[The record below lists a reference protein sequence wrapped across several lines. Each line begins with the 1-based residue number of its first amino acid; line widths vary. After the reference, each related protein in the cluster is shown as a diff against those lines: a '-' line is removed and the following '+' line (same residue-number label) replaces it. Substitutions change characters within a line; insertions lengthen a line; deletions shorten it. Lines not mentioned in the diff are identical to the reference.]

1 MEPNTQLKINDKYLI
16 EVTFYKKM
24 LKFNLPDT
32 SVESLIAFLRKANKV
47 NETESVYLY
56 LQPTNKL
63 INRLSKLSQIF
74 KEIQD
79 AYAKMPVVK
88 TGETQNGEAGSP
100 SIDKNVV
107 RIRMEAYETFWHS
120 KIPTEEID
128 VLYFLFWYLAYFA
141 MSEI

>member
-74 KEIQD
+74 KESQD
-79 AYAKMPVVK
+79 AFAKMPVVK
-88 TGETQNGEAGSP
+88 TGEMQNGEAGSP

-107 RIRMEAYETFWHS
+107 RIKMEAYETF
-120 KIPTEEID
+120 
-128 VLYFLFWYLAYFA
+128 
-141 MSEI
+141 

>member
-1 MEPNTQLKINDKYLI
+1 MEPSTLLKINDKYLI
-16 EVTFYKKM
+16 EVTYYKKM

-74 KEIQD
+74 KESKD
-79 AYAKMPVVK
+79 A
-88 TGETQNGEAGSP
+88 
-100 SIDKNVV
+100 
-107 RIRMEAYETFWHS
+107 
-120 KIPTEEID
+120 
-128 VLYFLFWYLAYFA
+128 
-141 MSEI
+141 